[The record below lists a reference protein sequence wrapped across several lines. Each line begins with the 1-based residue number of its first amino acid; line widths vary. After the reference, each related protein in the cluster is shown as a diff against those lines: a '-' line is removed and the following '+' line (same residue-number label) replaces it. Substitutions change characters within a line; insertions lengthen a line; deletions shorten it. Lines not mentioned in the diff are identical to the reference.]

1 MHKISI
7 VTRVI
12 FPSASPR
19 ANRSTYLANELAK
32 QGYDVT
38 IFCLLGDYNYH
49 QYCNQ
54 YKLQVE
60 SLGKSY
66 LGNGNSDNGKQISN
80 ISFRFCKRLFGK
92 YLMFP
97 EIELCYLIFK
107 KRKQILDADSVI
119 SIAHPFAIHFGVGLI
134 KSKFSGVW
142 ISDCGDP
149 FTKNPFTRY
158 PAYFKKIEEWW
169 AKNTTYI
176 TIPFDKAKFAYPDEV
191 QDKIHVIPQGFPI
204 VEDLDENYTPN
215 KVRTFAFSGNVY
227 PQLRDPTEF
236 LEFLGERKE
245 DFKFIVFTKTFDLF
259 LPFQKI
265 LGDKLELRDYIS
277 RDDLLTE
284 LSKMDFLININNK
297 SGSQLPSK
305 LIDYAISK
313 RPIVNISSKL
323 TLNEISMLERCF
335 LGQYPTE
342 HIDIEQY
349 DIKNVAQNFIKLLES
364 KTNG

>member
-1 MHKISI
+1 MHKISV

-12 FPSASPR
+12 FPAASPR
-19 ANRSTYLANELAK
+19 ANRSTYLAYELAR

-54 YKLQVE
+54 YKLQVV

-66 LGNGNSDNGKQISN
+66 LGNGNSDNGKQSSN
-80 ISFRFCKRLFGK
+80 KFFRVCKRLFGK
-92 YLMFP
+92 HLMFP

-107 KRKQILDADSVI
+107 KRKQILEADSVI

-134 KSKFSGVW
+134 KNKSSGVW

-149 FTKNPFTRY
+149 FTNNSFTKH
-158 PAYFKKIEEWW
+158 PDYFRKIEEWW
-169 AKNTTYI
+169 AKKTTYI
-176 TIPFDKAKFAYPDEV
+176 TVPFDKAKDAYSN
-191 QDKIHVIPQGFPI
+191 QNQGKIHVIPQGFPI
-204 VEDLDENYTPN
+204 IDNLEKNYIPN
-215 KVRTFAFSGNVY
+215 KVMTFAFSGNVY

-236 LEFLGERKE
+236 LEYLGEREE
-245 DFKFIVFTKTFDLF
+245 DFKFVVFTKTFDLF
-259 LPFQKI
+259 LPFQKL
-265 LGDKLELRDYIS
+265 LGNRLELRDYIP
-277 RDDLLTE
+277 REDLLTE

-297 SGSQLPSK
+297 SDSQLPSK
-305 LIDYAISK
+305 LIDYAMSK

-323 TLNEISMLERCF
+323 NLNETLTLEKCF

-349 DIKNVAQNFIKLLES
+349 NINNVAQKFIKLLES
-364 KTNG
+364 KNNG